1 MLHVYFD
8 DSTVLFLRSEFSFD
22 FKSTGRDGIL
32 FYAYGDRHVDFIA
45 VYLSEGQI
53 NYAFN
58 CGSGTARMI
67 SPNTYN
73 DGQWHSVSSITLLK
87 FYYLYVFEWFE
98 STSDLI
104 FKNIDTFVGK
114 SLRNEGFV
122 LVGSFLETTDART
135 TGD

>member
-73 DGQWHSVSSITLLK
+73 DGQWHSVSSIMLLK
-87 FYYLYVFEWFE
+87 RRVE
-98 STSDLI
+98 SAIDL
-104 FKNIDTFVGK
+104 NIYTLVGK
-114 SLRNEGFV
+114 SLRDKDF
-122 LVGSFLETTDART
+122 LLAGSFLETTDART